1 MIDGFPRS
9 VDQAQY
15 FEQSMGELQQII
27 HVDVEIDE
35 LSIRLEARCKIS
47 DRLDDNLDIIKKRL
61 NAYNDQTLPC
71 IDYYTKFGKV
81 RNVKPYDSKKME
93 QREDSHIWSDIK
105 NALLPQIMFIVG
117 PTKSGKT
124 TLGNTLAER
133 TNISQI
139 NFG

>member
-61 NAYNDQTLPC
+61 NAYND
-71 IDYYTKFGKV
+71 
-81 RNVKPYDSKKME
+81 
-93 QREDSHIWSDIK
+93 
-105 NALLPQIMFIVG
+105 
-117 PTKSGKT
+117 
-124 TLGNTLAER
+124 
-133 TNISQI
+133 
-139 NFG
+139 